1 MADGYLYI
9 FRNEAHPNLL
19 KIGYTERTPAERA
32 QELSSNTGV
41 PLSFKVERSWLV
53 KDVESLERKVHD
65 ALDSK
70 RVPEKEFFN
79 VSLSDAIESVE
90 HFLPDHP
97 LILSVAQV
105 STSSQRTL
113 LTARSEYLAGFNTL
127 LGLARRE
134 LRIFDPDLSELE
146 MNSSGRIETLTR
158 FLRES
163 RARRIYVALHD
174 IEHVTKRCPR
184 LIALMSSY
192 TSALLIFQTH
202 GEAAKVQDCFVLAD
216 GDHLVRR
223 PVRTQ
228 ARGVL
233 VINDPKECQ
242 PMRER
247 FEEIWEAS
255 LPTVSVNTTGL

>member
-1 MADGYLYI
+1 MSEPSAD
-9 FRNEAHPNLL
+9 
-19 KIGYTERTPAERA
+19 T
-32 QELSSNTGV
+32 
-41 PLSFKVERSWLV
+41 
-53 KDVESLERKVHD
+53 
-65 ALDSK
+65 
-70 RVPEKEFFN
+70 VPER
-79 VSLSDAIESVE
+79 
-90 HFLPDHP
+90 
-97 LILSVAQV
+97 ILLQ
-105 STSSQRTL
+105 
-113 LTARSEYLAGFNTL
+113 ARSDYLGGFNRL

-146 MNSSGRIETLTR
+146 MNSTSRIETLTR

-163 RARRIYVALHD
+163 RTHRIYVALHD

-202 GEAAKVQDCFVLAD
+202 GEAAKVPDCFVLAD